1 MQKTWTNK
9 NVDLTLLSEAIEQ
22 FFKDKGYITKKMDSE
37 ERTRIIFNMPRTPKG
52 LRDRMRVDITGYPN
66 DFTVDV
72 VASELTLESIR
83 LGLFTKF
90 IGGGYIALK
99 NIRLKEELEKM
110 ENDFWT
116 FTEEKV
122 SRLSESTRNQ

>member
-1 MQKTWTNK
+1 MQKTWTNR
-9 NVDLTLLSEAIEQ
+9 NVDLALLSGAIER
-22 FFKDKGYITKKMDSE
+22 FFKDKGYITKKLDSE
-37 ERTRIIFNMPRTPKG
+37 ESARIIFNMPRTPKG
-52 LRDRMRVDITGYPN
+52 LKDRMRVDITGNTN

-110 ENDFWT
+110 ENEFWA

-122 SRLSESTRNQ
+122 FSLSESAKNL

>member
-1 MQKTWTNK
+1 
-9 NVDLTLLSEAIEQ
+9 LLSEAIEQ

>member
-1 MQKTWTNK
+1 MQKSWTNK
-9 NVDLTLLSEAIEQ
+9 NVDLALLSKSIEQ
-22 FFKDKGYITKKMDSE
+22 FFKEKGYITKKIDSKE
-37 ERTRIIFNMPRTPKG
+37 GTRIIFNMTRTPKG
-52 LRDRMRVDITGYPN
+52 LKDRMRVEIIGHPN

-72 VASELTLESIR
+72 VASELTMESIR

-99 NIRLKEELEKM
+99 SIRLKEELEKM
-110 ENDFWT
+110 ENEFWT

-122 SRLSESTRNQ
+122 SSLSESAKDL